1 MKIDIKT
8 LIALA
13 TLLFAIAGFYYTT
26 MSDINYLSLEVNGLK
41 SENRMQ
47 QKRLDSVDKKINR
60 INKKL
65 RGASQ

>member
-26 MSDINYLSLEVNGLK
+26 MSDVNYLSLEVKGLK
-41 SENRMQ
+41 TENRMQ
-47 QKRLDSVDKKINR
+47 QKRLDSIDKKINR

>member
-26 MSDINYLSLEVNGLK
+26 MNDVNYLSLEVKGLK

-47 QKRLDSVDKKINR
+47 QKRLDSIDKKINR

-65 RGASQ
+65 RGVN